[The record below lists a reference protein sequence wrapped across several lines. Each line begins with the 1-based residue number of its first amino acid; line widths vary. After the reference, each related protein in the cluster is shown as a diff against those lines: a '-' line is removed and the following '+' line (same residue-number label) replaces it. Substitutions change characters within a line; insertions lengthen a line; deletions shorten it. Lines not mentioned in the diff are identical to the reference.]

1 MISNEINVIQ
11 EGTLF
16 KIPLEKSNENII
28 KSEKKEKKVKK
39 NNLNEKVNQ
48 NSFKENSPF
57 SKIKNEKI
65 KNDLEIDFVFNKIIN
80 EQEKLKFFV
89 NNNSEIIEALTN
101 YQVLKEKNNLIRKI
115 KNFLKKLK
123 ISKELISY
131 IINAIQKY
139 EINKNSINI
148 NEVNEFIHNQIN
160 EKRKTRKILRN
171 IFDKVIIYSKQIGF
185 ID

>member
-1 MISNEINVIQ
+1 M
-11 EGTLF
+11 
-16 KIPLEKSNENII
+16 
-28 KSEKKEKKVKK
+28 
-39 NNLNEKVNQ
+39 
-48 NSFKENSPF
+48 
-57 SKIKNEKI
+57 
-65 KNDLEIDFVFNKIIN
+65 EIDFVFNKIIN

-101 YQVLKEKNNLIRKI
+101 YQVLKEKNNLLRKI

-160 EKRKTRKILRN
+160 EKRKTRKILWN
-171 IFDKVIIYSKQIGF
+171 PFDKVIIYSKQIGF

>member
-1 MISNEINVIQ
+1 MTTDINVIQ
-11 EGTLF
+11 QGTIF
-16 KIPLEKSNENII
+16 KIPFDKSFQNII
-28 KSEKKEKKVKK
+28 NQEEKE
-39 NNLNEKVNQ
+39 NLSNSTDFSINQ
-48 NSFKENSPF
+48 NIKKFLSYYSNL
-57 SKIKNEKI
+57 KNEKI
-65 KNDLEIDFVFNKIIN
+65 KNDLEIDDEMNKIIN

-148 NEVNEFIHNQIN
+148 NEVNEFIQNQIN
-160 EKRKTRKILRN
+160 EKRKTRKILWN
-171 IFDKVIIYSKQIGF
+171 LFDKVIIYSKQIGF